1 MKISKVF
8 YFQALASVLGVASE
22 IKDEVAKLG
31 SGKGAEA
38 NGRERAKVYF
48 PKYLFFPSEIMCYAP
63 PLDRNQLLRTQLES
77 QLKTYHLCSCS

>member
-1 MKISKVF
+1 MDKVF

-31 SGKGAEA
+31 SARGAEA

-48 PKYLFFPSEIMCYAP
+48 PKYLFCPSEITHVLCTP
-63 PLDRNQLLRTQLES
+63 FGISLRS
-77 QLKTYHLCSCS
+77 QPTS